1 MIINEVQLTNIGAYR
16 GTHTI
21 DIRPVDDKNVIL
33 IGGENGA
40 GKTTLLNAIKLGL
53 FGSYGFGYKSEN
65 AEYYKKVK
73 AILNNNAKKIG
84 ENNFRIK
91 LDFSLIDNFEKTE
104 YTFYRHWKLNQ
115 TGIKETF
122 EIVAKGKHYS
132 EYETELFLSRLKE
145 IMPPHLLDLCLFDGE
160 EISRIVNENLLSDY
174 LRNLSKVVF
183 NLDLFETLETD
194 LETYANQSL
203 DVKKMDGFEREL
215 FDLVEKEKLLR
226 EKVSQIIKNR
236 DDLLKD
242 QEEYQVAYNNE
253 KNDFEKFGGLVKTER
268 EDLLKQINSIE
279 SERKQNMD
287 KIKDFVSS
295 LLPFYLAKEI
305 VAETREQLKA
315 EESMQLFKQLNE
327 RLSIDAFSQ
336 AVNKVTKLDDLDTQS
351 KMRNEILNL
360 VKPDTDIIQIH
371 GASFSESSLIEN
383 IFLTINSDANE
394 QALSQIEDNKVK
406 LEKTRTLKDK
416 LTINDSTTEFTS
428 MIQNM
433 ETLQYSLHD
442 IQVKIEQMESELNGT
457 QRELE
462 MTLNSKERLQAIL
475 KDREKTE
482 SSFLQSQK
490 IIDFSR
496 KFREIQLKKKLQ
508 EVQIEASKM
517 LKKIFRKN
525 NYITSLTIDHVTYD
539 VKLFDAHKD
548 SIEKSTLS
556 AGEKE
561 ILLISLIWAIFKC
574 SGRKVPFIFDT
585 LLGRL
590 DKTHKAAVLTEFIPY
605 SGKQAIILSTDSE
618 IDEHHYNLLA
628 PFTAKEYMLEFNV
641 ERHETAV
648 LNQYFPFKQLEVSK

>member
-1 MIINEVQLTNIGAYR
+1 MIINEIQLTNIGAYR
-16 GTHTI
+16 GTNSI
-21 DIRPVDDKNVIL
+21 DIRPVDGKNVIL

-40 GKTTLLNAIKLGL
+40 GKTTFLNAIKLGL

-65 AEYYKKVK
+65 VEYYKKVK
-73 AILNNNAKKIG
+73 GILNNNAKKLG

-91 LDFSLIDNFEKTE
+91 LDFSLIDNFEKTD
-104 YTFYRHWKLNQ
+104 YTFYRHWKLTQ

-132 EYETELFLSRLKE
+132 EYDKELFLSRLKE
-145 IMPPHLLDLCLFDGE
+145 VMPPHLLDLCLFDGE

-183 NLDLFETLETD
+183 NLDLFEALETD

-203 DVKKMDGFEREL
+203 DVKKMDGFEKDL

-236 DDLLKD
+236 DNLLKD
-242 QEEYQVAYNNE
+242 QEEYQVAYNKE

-279 SERKQNMD
+279 SDRKQNMD

-295 LLPFYLAKEI
+295 LLPFYLAKDI

-351 KMRNEILNL
+351 KLRNEILNL
-360 VKPDTDIIQIH
+360 VKPDTDTIQIH

-394 QALSQIEDNKVK
+394 QALSQIQENKLK

-416 LTINDSTTEFTS
+416 LSINDSTAEFSS

-433 ETLQYSLHD
+433 ETLQYTLHD
-442 IQVKIEQMESELNGT
+442 IQVRIDELESELDGI
-457 QRELE
+457 QKELE
-462 MTLNSKERLQAIL
+462 ITLNSKERLQAIL
-475 KDREKTE
+475 KDRDKTE

-490 IIDFSR
+490 IMDFSR
-496 KFREIQLKKKLQ
+496 KFRQIQLKKKLQ

-525 NYITSLTIDHVTYD
+525 DYITSLTIDHLTYD

-548 SIEKSTLS
+548 PIEKSTLS

-641 ERHETAV
+641 EHHETAV
-648 LNQYFPFKQLEVSK
+648 LDQYFPFKQLEVSK

>member
-16 GTHTI
+16 GTNSI
-21 DIRPVDDKNVIL
+21 DIRPVDGKNVIL

-40 GKTTLLNAIKLGL
+40 GKTTFLNAIKLGL

-73 AILNNNAKKIG
+73 GILNNNAKKLG

-91 LDFSLIDNFEKTE
+91 LDFSLIDNFEKTD
-104 YTFYRHWKLNQ
+104 YTFYRHWKLTQ

-122 EIVAKGKHYS
+122 EILAKGKHYS
-132 EYETELFLSRLKE
+132 EYEKELFLSRLKE

-160 EISRIVNENLLSDY
+160 EISRIVNENLLSNY
-174 LRNLSKVVF
+174 LKNLSKVVF
-183 NLDLFETLETD
+183 NLDLFEALETD

-203 DVKKMDGFEREL
+203 DIKKMDGFEKEL

-236 DDLLKD
+236 DTLLKD
-242 QEEYQVAYNNE
+242 QEEYQVAYNKE

-268 EDLLKQINSIE
+268 EDLLKQINIIE

-327 RLSIDAFSQ
+327 RLTIDAFSK
-336 AVNKVTKLDDLDTQS
+336 AVNKVTRLDDLDTQS
-351 KMRNEILNL
+351 KLRNEILNL
-360 VKPDTDIIQIH
+360 VKPDTDTIQIH

-383 IFLTINSDANE
+383 IFLTINSDSNE
-394 QALSQIEDNKVK
+394 QALSQIVENKVK

-416 LTINDSTTEFTS
+416 LSINDSTGEFSS

-442 IQVKIEQMESELNGT
+442 IQVKVEQSESELNNI
-457 QRELE
+457 QKELE
-462 MTLNSKERLQAIL
+462 STLNSKEKLQTIL
-475 KDREKTE
+475 KDRDKTE

-496 KFREIQLKKKLQ
+496 KFREIQLKKKLH

-525 NYITSLTIDHVTYD
+525 DYITSLTIDHVTYD

-548 SIEKSTLS
+548 PIEKSTLS

-628 PFTAKEYMLEFNV
+628 PYTAKEYMLEFNV

-648 LNQYFPFKQLEVSK
+648 LDQYFPFKQLEVSK

>member
-16 GTHTI
+16 GTNTI

-73 AILNNNAKKIG
+73 GILNNNAKKLG

-91 LDFSLIDNFEKTE
+91 LDFSLIDNFEKTD
-104 YTFYRHWKLNQ
+104 YTFYRHWKLTQ

-132 EYETELFLSRLKE
+132 EYDKELFLSRLKE

-160 EISRIVNENLLSDY
+160 EISRIVNENLLSGY

-183 NLDLFETLETD
+183 NLDLFEALETD

-203 DVKKMDGFEREL
+203 DVKKMDGFEKEL

-226 EKVSQIIKNR
+226 DKVSQIINNR
-236 DDLLKD
+236 DNLLKD
-242 QEEYQVAYNNE
+242 QEEYQVAYNKE

-268 EDLLKQINSIE
+268 EDLLKQINRIE

-336 AVNKVTKLDDLDTQS
+336 AVNKVAKLEDLDTQS

-360 VKPDTDIIQIH
+360 VKPDTDTIQIH

-383 IFLTINSDANE
+383 IFLTINSDSNE
-394 QALSQIEDNKVK
+394 QALGQIEENKVK
-406 LEKTRTLKDK
+406 LEKIRTLKDK
-416 LTINDSTTEFTS
+416 LSINDSTTEFSS

-442 IQVKIEQMESELNGT
+442 IQVRIEQLESELNGI
-457 QRELE
+457 QKELE
-462 MTLNSKERLQAIL
+462 LTLNSKERLQAIL
-475 KDREKTE
+475 KDRDKTE

-525 NYITSLTIDHVTYD
+525 DYITSLTIDHVTYD

-548 SIEKSTLS
+548 QIEKSTLS

-641 ERHETAV
+641 EGHETAV